1 MSVKYDAIIIGSGHN
16 GLTTAGYLAKAG
28 KKVLVLERRDT
39 LGGAVCTETMFQ
51 SEEFPQGFRMDVGSS
66 AHIMIHQTPVLDELG
81 LYDHGLEYI
90 EMDPMMSFP
99 FPEGEGVLHFYR
111 DIDRTLD
118 SISKFSPRDVQ
129 NYKDFIAFWGRIN
142 KGVLKTFLVPPTGKN
157 IISEMMRGQFR
168 DGSMFAKGEQMD
180 GLRRILSSYGQV
192 VDEAFEHPYL
202 KTALLWFAA
211 QSGPTP
217 DQSASGD
224 FVGWQAMLHESG
236 AKRPKG
242 GSGMLTQSMIRMIE
256 SYGGEVRGNAPVD
269 RILIKNGKAFG
280 VRLFSGEEYL
290 ADIIVSNAHVQTT
303 MLKMVGPEHI
313 DDKLLH
319 RIKNINVG
327 NGFGMVLRCAVRE
340 LPEYT
345 ACPGDQDIH
354 RGLQLLCP
362 SREYMNRAI
371 GDYQKGLPP
380 DEPAVVAMTFSK
392 IDPTLAPD
400 GAHTLFLWA
409 QWHPYTLQNG
419 LDWDQIRET
428 EAEKIYAVAER
439 YAPNLK
445 GKRIDWYIQTPLDI
459 ERKHGLL
466 KGNVMHVEMTFDQM
480 FMFRP
485 TPELSQYKTP
495 VTNLYLSSASC
506 HPGGGVFA
514 AAGYNAASV
523 ILREHNKKKWF

>member
-1 MSVKYDAIIIGSGHN
+1 MTNNYDAIIIGSGHN

-51 SEEFPQGFRMDVGSS
+51 SEEFPRGFRMDVGSS
-66 AHIMIHQTPVLDELG
+66 AHIMIHQTPVLDELS
-81 LYDHGLEYI
+81 LYDYGLEYI

-99 FPEGEGVLHFYR
+99 YPDGKGVLHFYK
-111 DIDRTLD
+111 DINRTLD
-118 SISKFSPRDVQ
+118 SIAQLSPKDVQ

-142 KGVLKTFLVPPTGKN
+142 KGVLKTFLVPPSGKN
-157 IISEMMRGQFR
+157 IMSEMVRGQIR
-168 DGSMFAKGEQMD
+168 DGSMFGKGDQMD

-242 GSGMLTQSMIRMIE
+242 GSGMLTQAMINMIRAH
-256 SYGGEVRGNAPVD
+256 GGEVRGDSPVD
-269 RILIKNGKAFG
+269 KILIKNGKAFG
-280 VRLFSGEEYL
+280 VRTQQGEELL

-303 MLKMVGPEHI
+303 MLKMVGADHLDASLIHRVKHI
-313 DDKLLH
+313 
-319 RIKNINVG
+319 NIG

-345 ACPGDQDIH
+345 ACPGDEDVH
-354 RGLQLLCP
+354 KGLQLLCP

-380 DEPAVVAMTFSK
+380 EEPAVVAMTFSK

-400 GAHTLFLWA
+400 GGQTLFLWA
-409 QWHPYTLQNG
+409 QWHPYHMQNG
-419 LDWDQIRET
+419 MKWDDIREA
-428 EAEKIYAVAER
+428 EAQKIYNVVER
-439 YAPNLK
+439 YAPNMK
-445 GKRIDWYIQTPLDI
+445 GKLIDWYIQTPLDI
-459 ERKHGLL
+459 ERKHGLIN
-466 KGNVMHVEMTFDQM
+466 GNVMHVEMTFDQM

-495 VTNLYLSSASC
+495 VQNLYLSSASC

-523 ILREHNKKKWF
+523 ILGEHGKKKWF